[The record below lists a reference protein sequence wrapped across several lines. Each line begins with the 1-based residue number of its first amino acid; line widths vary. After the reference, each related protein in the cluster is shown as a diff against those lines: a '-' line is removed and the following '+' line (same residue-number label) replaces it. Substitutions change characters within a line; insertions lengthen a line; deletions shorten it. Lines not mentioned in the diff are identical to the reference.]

1 MDGGFT
7 CVTYILYISDWVIVF
22 IIHTFLQDFETSDHT
37 ATFPCKTRI
46 NIARVYQVFTVPSNT
61 DLIGPPLEI
70 KAEGSM
76 FKHRH
81 ILIILLI
88 RRIDIQHVD
97 HPIFLSQQI
106 QLKDVP
112 PCSE

>member
-1 MDGGFT
+1 M
-7 CVTYILYISDWVIVF
+7 
-22 IIHTFLQDFETSDHT
+22 
-37 ATFPCKTRI
+37 I